1 MLIAPES
8 IPFKKLIM
16 ANSEAML
23 FAFGPIGSLVGM
35 RVGMRVGLFVGLRV
49 GCL

>member
-8 IPFKKLIM
+8 NPFKKLIM
-16 ANSEAML
+16 ASEAML
-23 FAFGPIGSLVGM
+23 FVLGPTGSLVGI
-35 RVGMRVGLFVGLRV
+35 RVGMRIGLRVGLRV